1 MPVALGAT
9 AGLSSASTAGYSTMG
24 YMLGVKATY
33 SFGGA
38 GRGAEG
44 HLFNSGIFNALF

>member
-1 MPVALGAT
+1 M
-9 AGLSSASTAGYSTMG
+9 SAAGYSSMG

-33 SFGGA
+33 SFGGS
-38 GRGAEG
+38 GHGAEG